1 MKSTEEFI
9 NENTML
15 SNCTSQVFSKYEL
28 NKLLNKFDEYLE
40 GKKENKCCDNPNIQ
54 WNRIEI
60 SIGDKKCSYKDFSYN
75 FCDNCGQTSD
85 DGFDE

>member
-15 SNCTSQVFSKYEL
+15 NHCNAQVFSKYEL

-40 GKKENKCCDNPNIQ
+40 SKKENKCCDNPDIQ

-60 SIGDKKCSYKDFSYN
+60 SIGDKKGSYKDLSYN
-75 FCDNCGQTSD
+75 YCNNCGATFNEEID
-85 DGFDE
+85 